1 MAKLQSP
8 KWIFS
13 LLALLV
19 FGIALLP
26 QNMEQVSFL
35 EENVYSSI
43 ILVLVFEV
51 CLSILVLSN
60 IKHYWINR
68 KKGAMTVEKTSI

>member
-60 IKHYWINR
+60 IKYYWINR
-68 KKGAMTVEKTSI
+68 KKGAMTVEKTSV